1 MKVLARAAPGL
12 LAASALG
19 LLAACPRRAVQDVVP
34 DTHEVRADAG
44 PISQEGYVHV
54 VKKRHVTMALAEA
67 RGIGDE
73 AGVAITESLAARFE
87 ECAAKLEKE
96 GQLVE
101 GAARLVAV
109 AGPTGRAEG
118 FNLKVAPG
126 GPVAQNALL
135 CLMPAAKLVV
145 FPDSDGG
152 QRGVAIECTWGP
164 K

>member
-1 MKVLARAAPGL
+1 MRPSARAAG
-12 LAASALG
+12 LAAGALA
-19 LLAACPRRAVQDVVP
+19 LLPACPQRAVQDVVP

-44 PISQEGYVHV
+44 APSPEGYVHV
-54 VKKRHVTMALAEA
+54 VKKPHVTMALAEA

-73 AGVAITESLAARFE
+73 AGAAITEALAARFE
-87 ECAAKLEKE
+87 ECAAKLQAE

-118 FNLKVAPG
+118 FNLKLAPG

-135 CLMPAAKLVV
+135 CLMPPAKLVV

-152 QRGVAIECTWGP
+152 QRGVAIECTWAP